1 MVLHK
6 KRGITKIK
14 SLNFIFHA
22 QHPDVWIQFMENS
35 SLRMTEIQTEVNWW
49 TLEKRSEIAFLP
61 DYVQPVIEKKNSFMK
76 KSAFYISFVHNKPI
90 KYKRKLRAHLCSLL

>member
-35 SLRMTEIQTEVNWW
+35 SLRMTEIQTEVN
-49 TLEKRSEIAFLP
+49 
-61 DYVQPVIEKKNSFMK
+61 
-76 KSAFYISFVHNKPI
+76 
-90 KYKRKLRAHLCSLL
+90 